1 MMEAIL
7 LNPTHLDL
15 TAQFRTQIVAYCE
28 CFIIPAYFE
37 FYLVM
42 CSEVLII
49 QLIIIHSK

>member
-7 LNPTHLDL
+7 LNPSHLDL
-15 TAQFRTQIVAYCE
+15 TAQFRTQIVAYCQ

-42 CSEVLII
+42 YSEELII
-49 QLIIIHSK
+49 QLMIIHSK